1 MKLTYAIMPV
11 DKKTQIVHVGHQKA
25 PEVTL

>member
-1 MKLTYAIMPV
+1 MKLTYAIMPIG
-11 DKKTQIVHVGHQKA
+11 KKTQIVHVGQQKA